1 MKFIT
6 LIIISMVLY
15 GTLHRKANAEE
26 LTYTNKKDIH
36 DGIKRTCIK
45 SQKADPLNASIPVWK
60 IEEYCDCS
68 GLAMSQ
74 RLTFEELK
82 YFQTNG
88 TWPNG
93 FEAKAREEGFKCIEQ
108 LTKKW
113 NGK

>member
-1 MKFIT
+1 MRVTRLK
-6 LIIISMVLY
+6 LIFLVLFGALY
-15 GTLHRKANAEE
+15 GNANAEE

-45 SQKADPLNASIPVWK
+45 SQKADPLNSSVPMWK
-60 IEEYCDCS
+60 IEEYCNCY
-68 GLAMSQ
+68 GLAMAQ

-88 TWPNG
+88 TWPSG
-93 FEAKAREEGFKCIEQ
+93 FEAKTREEGFKCIDH

-113 NGK
+113 DGK